1 MPIKFEEAFK
11 DAVEETFSGYG
22 IASSIMIKDIEKRNK
37 LKYSKWWQKPEQLD
51 KVLMQIYGAGG
62 KSIESSLIQKLLSR
76 IPTDICVDGD
86 FTKALLALKE
96 ASEKSPKIGAPR
108 PVVQENHNKTALTQS

>member
-1 MPIKFEEAFK
+1 MPVKFEEAFK

-51 KVLMQIYGAGG
+51 QVLIQIYGAGG

-76 IPTDICVDGD
+76 IPADIRVDGD
-86 FTKALLALKE
+86 FAKALLALKE
-96 ASEKSPKIGAPR
+96 AWETPPSVKHPPSIIQGKPSK
-108 PVVQENHNKTALTQS
+108 VL